1 MNIQFINPEGI
12 SKPTGYTHV
21 VVGEGRKTVYLSGQ
35 IGVAPDGTVQEGLR
49 AQTVQVFENIKTA
62 LASVGATFDN
72 VVKMTTL
79 VANYKTEDRLIIREV
94 RAQYLSATNP
104 PASTLMG
111 VQALAVPEWLI
122 EVEAIA
128 VID

>member
-1 MNIQFINPEGI
+1 MNIHFINPEAI
-12 SKPTGYTHV
+12 AKPTGYTHV
-21 VVGEGRKTVYLSGQ
+21 VVTEASKTVYISGQ
-35 IGVAPDGTVQEGLR
+35 IGVTPDGTVQEGLR
-49 AQTVQVFENIKTA
+49 AQTVQVFENLKTA

-79 VANYKTEDRLIIREV
+79 IANYKPEDRMIVREV
-94 RAQYLSATNP
+94 RAQYLNAAQP

-111 VQALAVPEWLI
+111 VQSLALPEWLI

-128 VID
+128 VIE